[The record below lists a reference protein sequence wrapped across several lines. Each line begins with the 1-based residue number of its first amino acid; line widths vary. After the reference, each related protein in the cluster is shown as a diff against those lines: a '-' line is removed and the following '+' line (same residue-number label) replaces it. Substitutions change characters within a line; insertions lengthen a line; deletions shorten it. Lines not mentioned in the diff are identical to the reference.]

1 MKILQLLEQK
11 EKLISEIGWV
21 AKILDDNGNMPESY
35 DYLNLSGYKITS
47 LKGVSKH
54 VKTYCDVASNE
65 LTDLEYVP
73 EYIGTYLQI
82 NKNKISSLANIHTK
96 IKHVKRIECIGN
108 PIKSNVLG
116 LLKISG
122 LENVYMFD
130 EGKHIYGISYPEI
143 NEKLKTVEEIV
154 NRHLPNGDIL
164 ECQVELLDAGLS
176 EYAKL

>member
-11 EKLISEIGWV
+11 EKLISEIDWV

-82 NKNKISSLANIHTK
+82 KENKITS
-96 IKHVKRIECIGN
+96 
-108 PIKSNVLG
+108 
-116 LLKISG
+116 
-122 LENVYMFD
+122 
-130 EGKHIYGISYPEI
+130 
-143 NEKLKTVEEIV
+143 
-154 NRHLPNGDIL
+154 
-164 ECQVELLDAGLS
+164 
-176 EYAKL
+176 